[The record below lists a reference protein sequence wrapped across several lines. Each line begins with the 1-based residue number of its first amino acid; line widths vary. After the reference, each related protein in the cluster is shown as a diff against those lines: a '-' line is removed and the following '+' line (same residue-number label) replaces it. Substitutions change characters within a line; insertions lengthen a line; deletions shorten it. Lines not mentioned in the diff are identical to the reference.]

1 MTSSNTQIARVNDNG
16 LVTLLKPGE
25 VTIIA
30 TSVDNPE
37 VTALCNISI
46 EIPVASVALDEKET
60 QCMWTV
66 KRLTYTVLPVNA
78 SKNAVTW
85 SSTNTRVAT
94 VDAAGRVTA
103 M

>member
-1 MTSSNTQIARVNDNG
+1 MDSSNTQIARVNDNG

-60 QCMWTV
+60 TMYVGQSKGLHIQYFLLMPV
-66 KRLTYTVLPVNA
+66 K
-78 SKNAVTW
+78 
-85 SSTNTRVAT
+85 
-94 VDAAGRVTA
+94 
-103 M
+103 MQ